1 MKFGVETMTRMESDA
16 LLRRLGAGEPI
27 ARVAADAG
35 LSREQFDVWWNEEC
49 RRRVPPSTGSRNF
62 DGLEQAVEIRR
73 DRWGIPHVKAAN
85 DRDLFFAFGYATA
98 QDRLFQF
105 DYLRRKARGRLAE
118 ILGAAAIDADV
129 LSRTIG
135 LSDIAEAEWPTLS
148 GETQSLL
155 AAYAAGIN
163 ALLEDSRE
171 NLPIEFAL
179 LDYRPE
185 AWKPTDSL
193 AIMGEFRW
201 YLTGRFPVIVVPE
214 LAKRTLGDGP
224 LYRAFLE
231 GEADD
236 ESIMQPGSY
245 AAAGI
250 SAMAPEWVGQT
261 VSDQDGGQGSNNWV
275 VSGSRTASGK
285 PIVASDPHVPFGAVS
300 MWHEI
305 HLQGG
310 SFDVVGVAVVG
321 MPAILLGRNR
331 RVAWGI
337 TNNICS
343 QRDLYQEKTDPAHP
357 DCFLFDGRWEP
368 AKRREERIL
377 VRGGEHVTKI
387 VRSSRNGPIVD
398 EILPAAARSTGPVS
412 VRWLGAQ
419 PCGWLPAL
427 IGMNRAGSCDEF
439 REASRPWLVPTFN
452 VVFADVDGHVAHQ
465 SVGRIPL
472 RRIATRG
479 YRPGWDP
486 EHQWA
491 GLIPFE
497 GMPHQADPAS
507 GLIVTANNRL
517 APNDYPYPLSGT
529 WSGGYRARRI
539 RQRLEALSQVTAE
552 ACQEL
557 QQDVRSERAAGVVP
571 QLLALLDG
579 AGDPRVPQAAERLA
593 AWDFHVE
600 RDSVAATIFNVFYDH
615 WRRAVVAERFPG
627 ELVDAIEPNAAGLAT
642 ALLTED
648 RSGWFHRHER
658 RAAVQAAFLAA
669 IEDLTRR
676 FGPEMSQWT
685 WGRLHTLLQKHFLS
699 GRGELGALLDRSGL
713 AVGGDGNTVASTS
726 PDATYGAWLGDGYR
740 MVSDMADLRL
750 GLSQVEVGSAS
761 GHPGS
766 PHYDDQLPIWAA
778 GGYHYLALQAPV
790 DAVAVLELRPR

>member
-1 MKFGVETMTRMESDA
+1 FG
-16 LLRRLGAGEPI
+16 
-27 ARVAADAG
+27 
-35 LSREQFDVWWNEEC
+35 
-49 RRRVPPSTGSRNF
+49 
-62 DGLEQAVEIRR
+62 
-73 DRWGIPHVKAAN
+73 
-85 DRDLFFAFGYATA
+85 FGYATA
-98 QDRLFQF
+98 QDRLFQL

-118 ILGAAAIDADV
+118 ILGATAIDADV

-135 LSDIAEAEWPTLS
+135 LSDIAEAEWPTLPA
-148 GETQSLL
+148 ETQSLL

-185 AWKPTDSL
+185 AWRPTDSL

-214 LAKRTLGDGP
+214 LAKRTLGEGP

-231 GEADD
+231 GEVDD
-236 ESIMQPGSY
+236 ESILQPGSY
-245 AAAGI
+245 AAAEA
-250 SAMAPEWVGQT
+250 SAATSELVGRT

-310 SFDVVGVAVVG
+310 SFDVVGAAMVG
-321 MPAILLGRNR
+321 MSAILLGRNR

-377 VRGGEHVTKI
+377 VRGGEHVTKV

-398 EILPAAARSTGPVS
+398 EILPPAARSTGPVS
-412 VRWLGAQ
+412 ARWLGAQ

-427 IGMNRAGSCDEF
+427 IGMNRAVGCGEF

-452 VVFADVDGHVAHQ
+452 VVFADVDGHIAHQ

-472 RRIATRG
+472 RPIATRG

-497 GMPHQADPAS
+497 GMPHQKDPAS

-517 APNDYPYPLSGT
+517 APDDYPYPLSGT

-557 QQDVRSERAAGVVP
+557 QQDVRSE
-571 QLLALLDG
+571 
-579 AGDPRVPQAAERLA
+579 
-593 AWDFHVE
+593 
-600 RDSVAATIFNVFYDH
+600 
-615 WRRAVVAERFPG
+615 
-627 ELVDAIEPNAAGLAT
+627 
-642 ALLTED
+642 
-648 RSGWFHRHER
+648 
-658 RAAVQAAFLAA
+658 
-669 IEDLTRR
+669 
-676 FGPEMSQWT
+676 
-685 WGRLHTLLQKHFLS
+685 
-699 GRGELGALLDRSGL
+699 
-713 AVGGDGNTVASTS
+713 
-726 PDATYGAWLGDGYR
+726 
-740 MVSDMADLRL
+740 
-750 GLSQVEVGSAS
+750 
-761 GHPGS
+761 
-766 PHYDDQLPIWAA
+766 
-778 GGYHYLALQAPV
+778 
-790 DAVAVLELRPR
+790 